1 MTDKKRNVIG
11 FHKDKII
18 DAQGLEGFFQMRMKL
33 KKSANLTFN
42 QQVMPQAFSPV
53 GSMAHCRP
61 DGQQCC

>member
-1 MTDKKRNVIG
+1 MINKRRNVIG

-42 QQVMPQAFSPV
+42 HQVTPQAFTLTTKYDFEKNYC
-53 GSMAHCRP
+53 G
-61 DGQQCC
+61 